1 ELTAP
6 ERLELRGWAGLRGC
20 GGDAVEVLLDGRRL
34 ARFAIDADRP
44 DVAELLGDPCLR
56 RSGWGGSCQVPPGT
70 SRSASVFGLRVVDD
84 RGGVHPELACTLEAA
99 LLDSSKR
106 EVGYLHSEL
115 R

>member
-1 ELTAP
+1 
-6 ERLELRGWAGLRGC
+6 
-20 GGDAVEVLLDGRRL
+20 
-34 ARFAIDADRP
+34 
-44 DVAELLGDPCLR
+44 
-56 RSGWGGSCQVPPGT
+56 VPPGT

-115 R
+115 RRAEERAAGLAHHVAALDARIAAMEASRFWKLRNRWFRIKGWLGIG